1 MQPEAKRP
9 GEPTRARR
17 ADIAVAKPHLATA
30 DDTALLGAL
39 PIAAAVIGR
48 KPDGL
53 LTVLAH
59 NSRFVDAVERSSC
72 VSPHWDSA
80 DCLKAGAI
88 AELFKEF
95 FSNPLSP
102 GELDLKDGEGAAA
115 SYLPIKLAPLPKG
128 DGAMLRCLMSV
139 VDRTVEIQVERTLRG
154 EMLRDSMTGLPN
166 RLAFTEQLEKTG
178 EEVAGDVEHAVLV
191 IDLLRFSRINESMG
205 SLAGDELLI
214 TFARRLMSALRGGD
228 VLARTGGNEFGVLVA
243 FRRGIEDALTAASR
257 IQEVTSA
264 PFRLSDM
271 QIKVECAIELAM
283 MHGGQDS
290 EELFRN
296 AQFAVKQA
304 KQTGRPQIYEPK
316 EANLARRGAWLRQR
330 PGLLFRQAARAR
342 GSARLLE
349 LAPPPVG
356 LAGRIFGRTREAVTL
371 RSMRDTA
378 SIEQLV
384 AASPLA
390 AVVTNPRQPDNPIEA
405 VNSAFCKLTGY
416 PQDEIIGRNCRFLAG
431 PETEPWITAELREAI
446 ANRRSALAEIL
457 NYRRDGTAFLNGV
470 MITPLFGP
478 DGELAWFL
486 GSQVD
491 LGPRA
496 SGSLVTRRQRA
507 EHLVAELSPRQR
519 EVLELLAKGLLN
531 KQIAFSL
538 ELSEKTVKMHRAL
551 LFRRLGV
558 ATTAEAIRMAVEA
571 GF

>member
-1 MQPEAKRP
+1 
-9 GEPTRARR
+9 
-17 ADIAVAKPHLATA
+17 
-30 DDTALLGAL
+30 
-39 PIAAAVIGR
+39 
-48 KPDGL
+48 
-53 LTVLAH
+53 
-59 NSRFVDAVERSSC
+59 
-72 VSPHWDSA
+72 
-80 DCLKAGAI
+80 
-88 AELFKEF
+88 
-95 FSNPLSP
+95 
-102 GELDLKDGEGAAA
+102 
-115 SYLPIKLAPLPKG
+115 
-128 DGAMLRCLMSV
+128 
-139 VDRTVEIQVERTLRG
+139 
-154 EMLRDSMTGLPN
+154 
-166 RLAFTEQLEKTG
+166 
-178 EEVAGDVEHAVLV
+178 
-191 IDLLRFSRINESMG
+191 
-205 SLAGDELLI
+205 
-214 TFARRLMSALRGGD
+214 
-228 VLARTGGNEFGVLVA
+228 
-243 FRRGIEDALTAASR
+243 
-257 IQEVTSA
+257 
-264 PFRLSDM
+264 
-271 QIKVECAIELAM
+271 
-283 MHGGQDS
+283 
-290 EELFRN
+290 
-296 AQFAVKQA
+296 
-304 KQTGRPQIYEPK
+304 
-316 EANLARRGAWLRQR
+316 
-330 PGLLFRQAARAR
+330 
-342 GSARLLE
+342 
-349 LAPPPVG
+349 
-356 LAGRIFGRTREAVTL
+356 
-371 RSMRDTA
+371 MRDTA

-431 PETEPWITAELREAI
+431 EETEPWVTAELREAI

-491 LGPRA
+491 LGSRA

>member
-1 MQPEAKRP
+1 
-9 GEPTRARR
+9 
-17 ADIAVAKPHLATA
+17 
-30 DDTALLGAL
+30 
-39 PIAAAVIGR
+39 
-48 KPDGL
+48 
-53 LTVLAH
+53 
-59 NSRFVDAVERSSC
+59 
-72 VSPHWDSA
+72 
-80 DCLKAGAI
+80 
-88 AELFKEF
+88 
-95 FSNPLSP
+95 
-102 GELDLKDGEGAAA
+102 
-115 SYLPIKLAPLPKG
+115 
-128 DGAMLRCLMSV
+128 
-139 VDRTVEIQVERTLRG
+139 
-154 EMLRDSMTGLPN
+154 
-166 RLAFTEQLEKTG
+166 
-178 EEVAGDVEHAVLV
+178 
-191 IDLLRFSRINESMG
+191 
-205 SLAGDELLI
+205 
-214 TFARRLMSALRGGD
+214 
-228 VLARTGGNEFGVLVA
+228 
-243 FRRGIEDALTAASR
+243 
-257 IQEVTSA
+257 
-264 PFRLSDM
+264 
-271 QIKVECAIELAM
+271 
-283 MHGGQDS
+283 
-290 EELFRN
+290 
-296 AQFAVKQA
+296 
-304 KQTGRPQIYEPK
+304 
-316 EANLARRGAWLRQR
+316 
-330 PGLLFRQAARAR
+330 
-342 GSARLLE
+342 
-349 LAPPPVG
+349 
-356 LAGRIFGRTREAVTL
+356 
-371 RSMRDTA
+371 MRDTA

-431 PETEPWITAELREAI
+431 PETEPWVTAELRQAI